1 MGWRIGLVVLQ
12 AVGAISIV
20 PYPAILVANVMS
32 IAAEGPS
39 GWERFRTALPYLL
52 LSLYPI
58 VWIALYRWS
67 WRLMGRGATGSAFLA
82 SAVPLVLSALGV
94 ILFFASSPPKPS
106 VPPHP

>member
-1 MGWRIGLVVLQ
+1 MGWRIGLIVLQ
-12 AVGAISIV
+12 VIGAISIV

-58 VWIALYRWS
+58 VWIALYSWS
-67 WRLMGRGATGSAFLA
+67 WRLMSRGATTPAFLL
-82 SAVPLVLSALGV
+82 SAVPLVLSTIGV
-94 ILFFASSPPKPS
+94 ILFFADGPGKPGA
-106 VPPHP
+106 PPHP